1 MAAKIGDV
9 MTPAPY
15 TILQSTPLVVAH
27 RMMNEHRVRHLP
39 VVESGK
45 LVGMLSQRDLYFL
58 ETIQG
63 VKIEMDRVEEAMT
76 TDAWAVKPDQSVL
89 DVMRTMARKRYGC
102 AVVID
107 KSKVVGIFTTTDAL
121 RLCAGALAPP
131 RRSAAH
137 ARAS

>member
-1 MAAKIGDV
+1 MAATIGDV

-15 TILQSTPLVVAH
+15 TIVQSTPLVVAH

-39 VVESGK
+39 VMERGK
-45 LVGMLSQRDLYFL
+45 LVGVLSERDLYFL

-63 VKIEMDRVEEAMT
+63 VKLETDLVGEAMT
-76 TDAWAVKPDQSVL
+76 TDAWTVKPDQSVL